1 MLPAP
6 HLPET
11 DRAPG
16 ILRWFGVTDRG
27 KVRKNNEDAFVGVQF
42 DAREFHYLGKLGEAS
57 LGHHDYA
64 FAVSDGI
71 GGNRAGEF
79 ASRVAVEK
87 ITRLLPRSYKQSAK
101 GMDAGFADVLSE
113 LYDQIHKAMN
123 FLSLDEETRGM
134 GATLSLCWFTP
145 GWMYWAHIGD
155 SRIYYLPA
163 EGGLHQLSHDDTHVG
178 WLLRN
183 AKINER
189 EARMHPAKNQLQ
201 RALGAGH
208 QFVDPQVGSVGYRK
222 GDLFLICSD
231 GVTDGLYDQHLLE
244 ILRPPAGSETV
255 ANPALQLVKE
265 SLERSGR
272 DNTTAVVIEVV

>member
-16 ILRWFGVTDRG
+16 VLRWFGVTDRG

-101 GMDAGFADVLSE
+101 GMDAGFSDVLSE

>member
-101 GMDAGFADVLSE
+101 GMDAGFSDVLSE

>member
-1 MLPAP
+1 MQHP
-6 HLPET
+6 PEL
-11 DRAPG
+11 RSAG
-16 ILRWFGVTDRG
+16 GLRWFGVTDRG
-27 KVRKNNEDAFVGVQF
+27 KVRKNNEDAFLGVQF

-71 GGNRAGEF
+71 GGNHAGEF
-79 ASRVAVEK
+79 ASRVSVEK
-87 ITRLLPRSYKQSAK
+87 ITRLLPKSYKQSAK
-101 GMDAGFADVLSE
+101 GMEPGFPDVLTE
-113 LYDQIHKAMN
+113 LYDQIHKALN

-163 EGGLHQLSHDDTHVG
+163 EEGGIRQLSHDDTHVG
-178 WLLRN
+178 WLFRN
-183 AKINER
+183 AKISEHQ
-189 EARMHPAKNQLQ
+189 ARTHPAKNQLQ

-208 QFVDPQVGSVGYRK
+208 QFVDPQVGSVAYGK
-222 GDLFLICSD
+222 GDFFLICSD
-231 GVTDGLYDQHLLE
+231 GVTDGLYDEHLLE
-244 ILRPPAGSETV
+244 ILRPPPGEDRS
-255 ANPALQLVKE
+255 NPAQRLVKE

-272 DNTTAVVIEVV
+272 DNTTAMVIEVV